1 MKTTTSTTSTWMFC
15 WCWQLQ
21 RAGGLRAEHKN
32 TKKAGELENE
42 TQNKPQSGQAGQ
54 PEDPP
59 LEVAPREAA
68 RAVKSIHWA
77 YKRNKTNTKR
87 RHTVGICIW
96 LSPCPRPRPQPRRH
110 PLGLPFPPTLAA
122 PPTQPLGNVWGM
134 SVVVT
139 IRITIRVT
147 SAVSA
152 DDIGFFFGWSRKAK
166 GGGALLWKNQ
176 KAPWHP
182 VNAFYASLARSLS
195 RFPVFLMAALQSSR
209 PPCLVSQLKWV
220 PIYVYGILNCFIW
233 DYYRSSSDRKTINR
247 NEIQLTGILII
258 HWTRILKYKR
268 TQCGARSFCPSIDK
282 RFSVQFRTSWNC

>member
-1 MKTTTSTTSTWMFC
+1 MC
-15 WCWQLQ
+15 GACQ
-21 RAGGLRAEHKN
+21 
-32 TKKAGELENE
+32 
-42 TQNKPQSGQAGQ
+42 
-54 PEDPP
+54 
-59 LEVAPREAA
+59 
-68 RAVKSIHWA
+68 
-77 YKRNKTNTKR
+77 
-87 RHTVGICIW
+87 W
-96 LSPCPRPRPQPRRH
+96 LSPSESPSESPAPSA
-110 PLGLPFPPTLAA
+110 PTILA
-122 PPTQPLGNVWGM
+122 
-134 SVVVT
+134 
-139 IRITIRVT
+139 
-147 SAVSA
+147 
-152 DDIGFFFGWSRKAK
+152 FFRLIQEGGG

-182 VNAFYASLARSLS
+182 VNAFYASFARSLS